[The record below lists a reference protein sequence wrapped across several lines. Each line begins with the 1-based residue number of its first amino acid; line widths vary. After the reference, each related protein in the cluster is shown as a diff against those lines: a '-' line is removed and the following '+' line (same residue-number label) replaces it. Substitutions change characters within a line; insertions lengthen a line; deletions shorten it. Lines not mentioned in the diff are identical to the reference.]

1 MVRIFCLIV
10 LVLTIS
16 ACNSTSDKVVS
27 KQSTKDSVSID
38 NTGDS
43 IDIEAASVKSDDY
56 YDNLENSFDTLIG
69 CWAAL
74 REGNITITFSKDS
87 SFEFYDY
94 NQKTKEKELL
104 TGRIEL
110 KDSILILYYSDR
122 PKQRF
127 AFKKES
133 ESNEYRITNSTGYYF
148 IKSPC

>member
-110 KDSILILYYSDR
+110 KDSILILHYSDR

-133 ESNEYRITNSTGYYF
+133 ESSEYRITNSMGYYF

>member
-1 MVRIFCLIV
+1 LIV